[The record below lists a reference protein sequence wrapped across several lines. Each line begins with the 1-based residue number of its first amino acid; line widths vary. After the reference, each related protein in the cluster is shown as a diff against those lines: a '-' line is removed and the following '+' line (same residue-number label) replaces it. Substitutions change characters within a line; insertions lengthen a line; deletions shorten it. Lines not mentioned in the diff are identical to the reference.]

1 MNWCQQNDI
10 FYILSQLVLAK
21 HNEEK
26 GGGRIAVLILHQA
39 DTVNHAEELHH
50 ACAKAEEISSV
61 YPLFRLPST
70 LIEKGN
76 GAEKSK
82 EGLKDCGHLEHGP
95 RLDILDN
102 TSGCPPGVLSNFFSP
117 EQTLA

>member
-26 GGGRIAVLILHQA
+26 GGGVTVFILYWA
-39 DTVNHAEELHH
+39 DMVNHTKEGHH
-50 ACAKAEEISSV
+50 TCAKAEEMSSV
-61 YPLFRLPST
+61 YPLFLLPST

-76 GAEKSK
+76 EAANSK
-82 EGLKDCGHLEHGP
+82 EDLRHDGHP
-95 RLDILDN
+95 
-102 TSGCPPGVLSNFFSP
+102 
-117 EQTLA
+117 